1 MEATLK
7 FNLPEEQTEFESATN
22 GWKWSVA
29 IWEFDQH
36 LRSQIKYN
44 DKLSECECDTYQEIR
59 DKLWEILKNKDLS
72 LD

>member
-7 FNLPEEQTEFESATN
+7 FNLPEEQPEFDNAVN

-44 DKLSECECDTYQEIR
+44 DKLSECECDTYEEIR

>member
-7 FNLPEEQTEFESATN
+7 YNLPEEQNEFESAIN
-22 GWKWSVA
+22 GWKWSIA

-44 DKLSECECDTYQEIR
+44 DKLSEGQCDTYQEIR
-59 DKLWEILKNKDLS
+59 EKLWDVIRDKGLS
-72 LD
+72 FD